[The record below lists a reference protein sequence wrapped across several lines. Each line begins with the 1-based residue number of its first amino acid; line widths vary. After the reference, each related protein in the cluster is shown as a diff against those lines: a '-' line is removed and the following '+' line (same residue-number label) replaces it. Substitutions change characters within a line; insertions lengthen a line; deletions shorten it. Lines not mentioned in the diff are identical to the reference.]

1 MLLAFERPHLIAAAL
16 VVLAVLWVG
25 LLSPPGLRRRGACA
39 AGLGALAS
47 LLAAAG
53 SAGAAWVSPGLL
65 LALWLA
71 GAGFAG
77 AVLAG
82 SVLLGDRSP
91 GTHAALWI
99 WPLAVAGLCLWSM
112 ASLLWVAT
120 VSAGGV

>member
-25 LLSPPGLRRRGACA
+25 LLAPPGLRRRGACA

-71 GAGFAG
+71 GA
-77 AVLAG
+77 VLAG

-99 WPLAVAGLCLWSM
+99 WPPAVAGLCVWSM